1 LERLG
6 LVSNFIFIVL
16 VFLILLFIDRLLL
29 FKYLIQ
35 FFELLLIELI
45 DQGNDL
51 ALILTGCLTL
61 LTVFANRGFPY
72 EGSQE
77 GS

>member
-1 LERLG
+1 LEWLW
-6 LVSNFIFIVL
+6 LFCDLIFIVR
-16 VFLILLFIDRLLL
+16 VFTILIFINLLL
-29 FKYLIQ
+29 FFKYLVQ

-72 EGSQE
+72 EGSQK